1 MERVRMATIAFCVFL
16 LFEIIRAVR
25 REHIRV
31 EYSMAWFGAT
41 VLLMTLA
48 LSDTVLNWIGRML
61 GVSDAP
67 SALGLVAGLVFVFVF
82 FRFSIQMSGLKD
94 HNIVLAQKVGLLEWE
109 INKQAKEIE
118 NLKKA
123 DPVQRA
129 QRESAG
135 GKG

>member
-1 MERVRMATIAFCVFL
+1 MATIAFCVFL

-31 EYSMAWFGAT
+31 EYSMAWFGAA

-118 NLKKA
+118 NLKKG

>member
-31 EYSMAWFGAT
+31 EYSMAWFGAA

-118 NLKKA
+118 NLKKG

>member
-31 EYSMAWFGAT
+31 EYSMAWFGAA

-48 LSDTVLNWIGRML
+48 LSDTALNWISRML
-61 GVSDAP
+61 GVTNTP

-109 INKQAKEIE
+109 IKKQAKEIE
-118 NLKKA
+118 SLKQG

>member
-1 MERVRMATIAFCVFL
+1 MATIAFCVFL

-31 EYSMAWFGAT
+31 EYSMAWFGAA

-123 DPVQRA
+123 DPVQHA

>member
-1 MERVRMATIAFCVFL
+1 MATIAFCVFL

-31 EYSMAWFGAT
+31 EYSMAWFGAA

>member
-1 MERVRMATIAFCVFL
+1 MATIAFCVFL

>member
-1 MERVRMATIAFCVFL
+1 MATIAFCVFL

-31 EYSMAWFGAT
+31 EYSMAWFGAA

-48 LSDTVLNWIGRML
+48 LSDTALHWISRML
-61 GVSDAP
+61 GVSNAP

-82 FRFSIQMSGLKD
+82 FRFSIQLSGLKD

-109 INKQAKEIE
+109 IKKQAKEID
-118 NLKKA
+118 NLKKG

-129 QRESAG
+129 QRESAA

>member
-1 MERVRMATIAFCVFL
+1 MATIAFCVFL

-118 NLKKA
+118 NLKKG

>member
-31 EYSMAWFGAT
+31 EYSMAWFGAA

-61 GVSDAP
+61 GVSNAP
-67 SALGLVAGLVFVFVF
+67 SALGLVAGLVFVFIF
-82 FRFSIQMSGLKD
+82 FWFSIQMSGLKD

-109 INKQAKEIE
+109 IKKQAKEID
-118 NLKKA
+118 NLKKG

>member
-118 NLKKA
+118 NLKKG